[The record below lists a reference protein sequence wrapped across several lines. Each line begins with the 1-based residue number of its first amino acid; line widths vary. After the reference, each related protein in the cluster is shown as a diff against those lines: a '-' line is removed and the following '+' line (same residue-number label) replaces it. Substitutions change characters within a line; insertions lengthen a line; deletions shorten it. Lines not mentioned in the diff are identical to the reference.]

1 MRLRGQYNKSIHC
14 KLIFH
19 SAFIRYILLILAL
32 QLITAFPITMNNKGD
47 KRGSSCFCSSCDD
60 DENTTTPNNKSID
73 RAQTTINGT
82 SLLDQQ
88 PTVFLVTPSSSQRRP
103 LTRKPLTDHQAI
115 SSLLHDTIQYDT
127 SSSQKRETFLSWE
140 DYFMSIAELS
150 ARRSK
155 DPETPSG
162 ACLVHDQRVI
172 AIGYN
177 GFPMHCSDDVLPWQQ
192 TTKDHWLHGP
202 SPYVVHAVANAV
214 LNRRVPHKRGPGT
227 ILYTRHFPCHECA
240 KVIAQTSDITTVVY
254 ALSTTCGSD
263 PDSEKASRIMLQLAG
278 VHVEQHVPSTPL
290 VEIDFRTALN
300 PTEQEE
306 IQPVPPL
313 SSDRKAEHVELM
325 QREAGYHFIQSH
337 KRRRNVLT
345 WDDYFMAL
353 AFLTA
358 QRSKD
363 PNTTVGACIVD
374 SRRHIVGLGYN
385 GFPAGCSDD
394 VLPWHRQGA
403 SALHT
408 KYMYVC
414 HAEVNAI
421 LNAQES
427 CEGATIYVALF
438 PCHACAQYIIQSR
451 IAKVVYASDQYH
463 DTESAR
469 ASRILLQMAG
479 VELQQYRPSQ
489 WNWTLPLG
497 SDAMMI

>member
-1 MRLRGQYNKSIHC
+1 MRFRGPCDVYVHRKT
-14 KLIFH
+14 F
-19 SAFIRYILLILAL
+19 LLISLLRYATL
-32 QLITAFPITMNNKGD
+32 ILSFLLITAFPSTMNNKGV

-60 DENTTTPNNKSID
+60 DTVTPNNKFNHQEISID
-73 RAQTTINGT
+73 GT
-82 SLLDQQ
+82 SPDQQ
-88 PTVFLVTPSSSQRRP
+88 RTLFVTPSSQKVMRP
-103 LTRKPLTDHQAI
+103 LTRTPLTDHQAI
-115 SSLLHDTIQYDT
+115 SSLLLDTIQYDT
-127 SSSQKRETFLSWE
+127 SSSQKRQTFLSWE

-155 DPETPSG
+155 DPATPSG

-177 GFPMHCSDDVLPWQQ
+177 GFPMQCSDDVLPWQQ
-192 TTKDHWLHGP
+192 TTQDKWLHGP

-278 VHVEQHVPSTPL
+278 VHVEQHVPSTEV

-306 IQPVPPL
+306 IQPAPPVP
-313 SSDRKAEHVELM
+313 SDRKAEHVDLM
-325 QREAGYHFIQSH
+325 QREAGYYPLQSH
-337 KRRRNVLT
+337 KRRNVLT

-394 VLPWHRQGA
+394 MLPWHRHGA

-427 CEGATIYVALF
+427 CEGATLYVALF

-463 DTESAR
+463 DTDSAR

-497 SDAMMI
+497 SDAMI